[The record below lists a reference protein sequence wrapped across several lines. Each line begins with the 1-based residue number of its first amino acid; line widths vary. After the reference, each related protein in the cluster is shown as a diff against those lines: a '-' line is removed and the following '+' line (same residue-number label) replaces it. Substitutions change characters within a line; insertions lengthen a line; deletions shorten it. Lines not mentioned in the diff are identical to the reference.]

1 VRARQKGDTA
11 PMTIGCVI
19 AALGASYFTVK
30 LVGLA
35 FQVLS

>member
-1 VRARQKGDTA
+1 MRARQQGDTA
-11 PMTIGCVI
+11 PMAIGSVI

>member
-1 VRARQKGDTA
+1 MRARQQGDTA